1 MSIQTLIDAGIL
13 NSIESLLGRG
23 GSPLDAR
30 NLVRSII
37 GDDGSRAEGS
47 TTIGNLIVRA
57 RRNIDRAGRIE
68 QGTLNS
74 RFQPDT
80 VRGIVVVPTVDGMGE
95 MRIPMTVPFERG
107 DTAQSLCDKMQM
119 AIEESLTAGISLS
132 GAGAGD
138 PDYAKARCILL
149 SARM

>member
-13 NSIESLLGRG
+13 NSIENLLGRG

-37 GDDGSRAEGS
+37 GDDGYNSEGS

-57 RRNIDRAGRIE
+57 RRNIERADRIE
-68 QGTLNS
+68 RGVLNP
-74 RFQPDT
+74 RFAPDT
-80 VRGIVVVPTVDGMGE
+80 VRGIIVVPSQDGSTE
-95 MRIPMTVPFERG
+95 QRIPITVPFERG
-107 DTAQSLCDKMQM
+107 DTQQSICEKMFIAVDEM
-119 AIEESLTAGISLS
+119 MTAGISS
-132 GAGAGD
+132 PPPVNRG
-138 PDYAKARCILL
+138 PSPPVQRCILI